1 MMAGIM
7 FGTVGQT
14 DTAGS
19 GTIRVALSGRAES
32 TAASGATA
40 SVARVP
46 LSPRIKADP
55 VAGVMIAEYLTTEGE
70 KQIQIPSQT
79 VVAYLRSGLTASGLP
94 DKSVEASLSTDA

>member
-1 MMAGIM
+1 M
-7 FGTVGQT
+7 FGTIGLT
-14 DTAGS
+14 DTTGS
-19 GTIRVALSGRAES
+19 GTIRVALGGRDES
-32 TAASGATA
+32 AAASGAAA

-94 DKSVEASLSTDA
+94 EKEGEAALSTDA